1 MYKKINNLLLLI
13 ILAVVIMLTGYIGSA
28 IAGGPGPSANGHG
41 NLLLDY
47 ELRTF
52 SFHAREFKDGSVE
65 GSFELKNREQG
76 VRIHAE
82 IDCLLIDDIDDH
94 IATMSGVITQVRG
107 DDVIMLNDI
116 VWFRVKDN
124 GEGSVNYPDEITLVL
139 VEINPEPE
147 LEILCDGTP
156 AINNPLKEIIAG
168 NIQVKP

>member
-52 SFHAREFKDGSVE
+52 SFHAREFKDESVE
-65 GSFELKNREQG
+65 GSFELKNRQQG
-76 VRIHAE
+76 VRLHAE
-82 IDCLLIDDIDDH
+82 IDCLLIEGNQ
-94 IATMSGVITQVRG
+94 ATMSGEITQVRG
-107 DDVIMLNDI
+107 TVEVIPGDF
-116 VWFRVKDN
+116 VWFRVEDN
-124 GEGSVNYPDEITLVL
+124 GEGSVNSPDRITLVL
-139 VEINPEPE
+139 VELDPDEPPITCNDDFDID
-147 LEILCDGTP
+147 LQD
-156 AINNPLKEIIAG
+156 IIAG